1 MQDKEIEKMGTKK
14 TEKTGEKEEKK
25 GRIKSLNLK
34 RETVKDLN
42 TREQSG
48 VKGGGGLPGSVV
60 ASGDKRAGGA
70 YGSVLS

>member
-48 VKGGGGLPGSVV
+48 VKGGGGLTGGVLAPGEN
-60 ASGDKRAGGA
+60 RAGGA